1 MKPEE
6 LLDYDATQLERMTD
20 EELTLLFKEYFSVC
34 RPEKGQAL
42 ANKVNTM
49 VSNMVKAT
57 KPAKGSASTG
67 KAIDVEA
74 MFAGMLT
81 PEQIAELN
89 RIKKEQA
96 NKKPK

>member
-1 MKPEE
+1 MKPED
-6 LLDYDATQLERMTD
+6 LLDYDATQLESLTD
-20 EELTLLFKEYFSVC
+20 EELTLLFKEYFNVC
-34 RPEKGQAL
+34 RPEKGQAM
-42 ANKVNTM
+42 ANKVTAM

-57 KPAKGSASTG
+57 KPSKGSAGT
-67 KAIDVEA
+67 KPIDVEA